1 MADFPAT
8 GAVLLAVL
16 LVGLYPGGGQA
27 LPPDPQRPFTATS
40 CDAAMARLHEAL
52 AGSPLIS
59 AAEMAEVTTLACAQA
74 ERLCGADAVK
84 EMMSGP
90 DEITATA
97 EKGDCTSD
105 SSD

>member
-1 MADFPAT
+1 MADSPVT

-16 LVGLYPGGGQA
+16 LVGLYPGGGLA
-27 LPPDPQRPFTATS
+27 LPPDPQRPFMATS
-40 CDAAMARLHEAL
+40 CDAAMIRLHEAL

-59 AAEMAEVTTLACAQA
+59 AAEMAEVTALACAQA

-84 EMMSGP
+84 EMVNGP
-90 DEITATA
+90 GDLTVPAV
-97 EKGDCTSD
+97 KGDCTND